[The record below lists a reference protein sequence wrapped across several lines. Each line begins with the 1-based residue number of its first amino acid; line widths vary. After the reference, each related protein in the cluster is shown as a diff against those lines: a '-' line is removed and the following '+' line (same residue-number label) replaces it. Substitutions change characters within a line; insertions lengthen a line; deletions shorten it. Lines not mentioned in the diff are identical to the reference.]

1 MHKRK
6 ILTHPDGASHPDH
19 RLEQVYE
26 RMAPNYD
33 LRHQRWLRFA
43 GGEAQAALE
52 AAVRMVL
59 TPRSVIL
66 DAGAGTGRIAR
77 SLLAE
82 GFPPEQVTLLEP
94 SRAMLELCYDIPV
107 TKRLGRIEEMP
118 FADRSFDVVTCAWA
132 LEVVTQP
139 EQALHEL
146 CRVLHTGGVLCLTF
160 CSQAPLRDL
169 GDWVM
174 RSALKLR
181 GTGNFL
187 HTFDVVAALKETI
200 PCEVQIMLCSGPAS
214 TIVARRR
221 AE

>member
-1 MHKRK
+1 MIKTKHMIREG
-6 ILTHPDGASHPDH
+6 LPDQPLLRAYD
-19 RLEQVYE
+19 RL
-26 RMAPNYD
+26 APNYD
-33 LRHQRWLRFA
+33 FRHQRWLRFA

-59 TPRSVIL
+59 EPGSTIL
-66 DAGAGTGRIAR
+66 DAGAGTGRFAR
-77 SLLAE
+77 SLLSE
-82 GFPPEQVTLLEP
+82 GFPPKQITLLEP
-94 SRAMLELCYDIPV
+94 SRAMLELCDDIPV
-107 TKRLGRIEEMP
+107 KKRRGRIEEMP
-118 FADRSFDVVTCAWA
+118 FADRTFDVVTCAWA
-132 LEVVTQP
+132 LEVVTQL

-146 CRVLHTGGVLCLTF
+146 CRVLQTGGVLCLTF
-160 CSQAPLRDL
+160 CAQAPLRDL

-200 PCEVQIMLCSGPAS
+200 PCEVQIMPCSGPAS